1 MNNLK
6 RSLLTQ
12 YYACRWTIVLLMTGE
27 YMLILVRV
35 FQSCGVNSDKAKE
48 MQRKVKDPKQ

>member
-35 FQSCGVNSDKAKE
+35 FQSCGLNSDKAKE